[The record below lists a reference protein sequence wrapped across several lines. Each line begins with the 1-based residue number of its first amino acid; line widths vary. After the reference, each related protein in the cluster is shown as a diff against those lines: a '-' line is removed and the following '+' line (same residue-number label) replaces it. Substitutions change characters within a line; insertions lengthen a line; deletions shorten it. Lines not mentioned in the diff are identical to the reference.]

1 MLRTREHRTAVGVGV
16 LALLGL
22 SGCASSIERRPGGA
36 YVGAG
41 GSSSELVFAGSDV
54 PASEA
59 GEELWRRDAMLGV
72 REERDAVSRLMFPD
86 PPAPDLYDLRRLYLS
101 TSMTESVYYFHGR
114 RFWRREREWR

>member
-1 MLRTREHRTAVGVGV
+1 MLRTNNNRIAVGV

-36 YVGAG
+36 FVGDAG
-41 GSSSELVFAGSDV
+41 ASSELVFAGGELPVD
-54 PASEA
+54 EA

-72 REERDAVSRLMFPD
+72 RGERDTISRLAFPD

-101 TSMTESVYYFHGR
+101 TSVTESVYYFHPR
-114 RFWRREREWR
+114 RWRR